1 MRRNPRRGSMFS
13 KRRYSLERWKMKLNL
28 ALTGAFI
35 AGLALPALAQT
46 SFWLV
51 QDVKTKK
58 CQIVEQKPT
67 SQEWTVVGGDGTV
80 YHSRTEAEGAMK
92 TTKVCTTQ

>member
-1 MRRNPRRGSMFS
+1 
-13 KRRYSLERWKMKLNL
+13 MKLNL
-28 ALTGAFI
+28 ALAGAFI

-46 SFWLV
+46 SYYVV

-58 CQIVEQKPT
+58 CQIVDQKPT
-67 SQEWTVVGGDGTV
+67 TQEWTMVGGDGTV
-80 YHSRTEAEGAMK
+80 YHTRTEAEGALK

>member
-1 MRRNPRRGSMFS
+1 
-13 KRRYSLERWKMKLNL
+13 MKINIAL
-28 ALTGAFI
+28 AGAFI
-35 AGLALPALAQT
+35 AGLALPALADT
-46 SFWLV
+46 SYWLV

-80 YHSRTEAEGAMK
+80 YHTKTEAEGAMK
-92 TTKVCTTQ
+92 TTKVCTTD